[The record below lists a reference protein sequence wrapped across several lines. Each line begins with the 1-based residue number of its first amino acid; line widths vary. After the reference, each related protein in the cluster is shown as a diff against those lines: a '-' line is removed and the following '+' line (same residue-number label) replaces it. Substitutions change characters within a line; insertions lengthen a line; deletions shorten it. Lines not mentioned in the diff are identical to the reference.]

1 MTNCPVCGARI
12 DGFSARAPGRRTA
25 DPCGHELGFQP
36 ASELMFQNTESSE
49 TVESNEEN
57 PNAGCRLITDGGRP
71 EPVGIIEEFIRDNVD
86 AGDWCVYS
94 AKRVA
99 KETELTGQE
108 AGYWFSRIVGADP
121 RFDPIDLEDDVHIER
136 FNTNSSVVRWKVE
149 RYETEQGTK
158 RLVADGGVRWGDLTE
173 FQQRCLQEAIAFE
186 RAHDEPPIGL
196 DLKEATSEFYET
208 ETNHGRLYPNLDTL
222 VGYGL
227 IEKGQVDRRSNYYA
241 PTPAGR
247 ELVRRAA
254 EDAVTRVLGGEVSG
268 IAVTDGGEN

>member
-1 MTNCPVCGARI
+1 
-12 DGFSARAPGRRTA
+12 
-25 DPCGHELGFQP
+25 
-36 ASELMFQNTESSE
+36 MFQNTESGE
-49 TVESNEEN
+49 TVESTEEN

-71 EPVGIIEEFIRDNVD
+71 EPVGIIEEFIRDNVE

-149 RYETEQGTK
+149 RYETTQTK